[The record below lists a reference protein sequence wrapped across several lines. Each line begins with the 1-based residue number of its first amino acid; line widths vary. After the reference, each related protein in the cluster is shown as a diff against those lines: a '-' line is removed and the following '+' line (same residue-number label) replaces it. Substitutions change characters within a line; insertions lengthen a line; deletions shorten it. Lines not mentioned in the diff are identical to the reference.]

1 MGGWASLALAAA
13 WAAGVEFNRDVRP
26 ILSDRCV
33 TCHGPDAAAKG
44 LRLRLDREDSAKQ
57 YAIVAGAPEKSALLQ
72 RISSPNRAL
81 RMPPHASGLS
91 VSEAER
97 DVLTRWIAEGA
108 KWEKH
113 WSFLPPRRSGAGR
126 SIDEFVGQRLAREGL
141 RFSAPADAA
150 TLLRRVS
157 LDLTGL
163 PPTIAELD
171 DYLREPSLAAYERA
185 VDRMLA
191 SPRYG
196 ERMAFRWLDAARY
209 ADTNGYQT
217 DVERVM
223 WRWRD
228 WVIEAFAR
236 NMPYNEFVR
245 DQIAGDLLPG
255 ATQDQIVATG
265 FNRNHR
271 GNSEGGIVPEEYLV
285 EYAVDR
291 VETMST
297 VFLGLTTGCARCHN
311 HKYDPITQKEFY
323 QLLAFFN
330 HIGEPGRYLKY
341 GNSPPYVK
349 APTAAHTAELKR
361 LGAERDRA
369 WLAFHAMSRPMERGL
384 ALWRKGLGA
393 GVRWNLTDD
402 LREAVDLSGL
412 QFSGKAIESGDYA
425 NVGYEDRFTLALRFT
440 PEARDGVLFHRMND
454 VENYTEGLG
463 VNLKDGQIEI
473 HFAVRRLD
481 DAIRVKSKERI
492 EVGRPTH
499 IAIRYDGTRLA
510 QGMRL
515 YLDGRPA
522 ELEIEL
528 DALNQDFKRPGK
540 IYFGAGG
547 GWEKAYRGTMQELR
561 VYGEALA
568 PEEMAMLAIDKPL
581 GQLGGTAAER
591 ELLKRAFLYL
601 NAAPEM
607 RDLYVAARAAEKRLA
622 AYERSIP
629 TVMTMREPAAPP
641 DTHVLLRGAYDK
653 PGEKVMRDTPAALP
667 PFPEDAPRNR
677 LGLARWLTDAEH
689 PLTARVAVNRFWQ
702 MLFGTG
708 LVKTTEDFG
717 AQGEFPVH
725 AELLDFL
732 AVEFVESGWDV
743 KRLLK
748 QIVMSETYRQSSA
761 VTPQLLER
769 DPANRLLA
777 RGPRVRLP
785 AEGIRDQALFVSGLL
800 TEKVGGPSVK
810 PYQPAGLWSENG
822 GADYVR
828 GKGEE
833 LYRRSLYTFFRRTAP
848 PPFFANFDSALRE
861 ACTVRESRT
870 NTPLQALH
878 LLNDVQF
885 LEAARALAQRVM
897 GEAAE
902 AERLTYLF
910 RVVLAR
916 GPREAE
922 RRAMTELLAAARDR
936 FLTDTKAAAALL
948 EQGDSPRD
956 VKIPAAEHAT
966 WMLAASQVLNLD
978 AALTKE

>member
-1 MGGWASLALAAA
+1 MVAA
-13 WAAGVEFNRDVRP
+13 EPDFNRDIRP

-57 YAIVAGAPEKSALLQ
+57 FAIVPGKPEE
-72 RISSPNRAL
+72 SPLMKRL
-81 RMPPHASGLS
+81 ETPHKGLKMPPLASGLL
-91 VSEAER
+91 VSDAER
-97 DVLTRWIAEGA
+97 ATLREWIAAGA
-108 KWEKH
+108 KWQKH
-113 WSFLPPRRSGAGR
+113 WAFLPPVKSGAGK
-126 SIDEFVGQRLAREGL
+126 SIDDFVRLRLSREGL
-141 RFSAPADAA
+141 RLSPAAERA

-157 LDLTGL
+157 FDLTGL
-163 PPTIAELD
+163 PPSLAELD
-171 DYLREPSLAAYERA
+171 AFLSDTSAQAYETA
-185 VDRMLA
+185 VDRLLA
-191 SPRYG
+191 SPRYA
-196 ERMAFRWLDAARY
+196 ERMTVRWLDAARY

-217 DVERVM
+217 DAERVM

-228 WVIEAFAR
+228 WVLNAFQR
-236 NMPYNEFVR
+236 NMPYDQFVR
-245 DQIAGDLLPG
+245 EQIAGDLLPN
-255 ATQDQIVATG
+255 ASQDQIVATG

-341 GNSPPYVK
+341 GNSPPFVP
-349 APTAAHTAELKR
+349 APTAEHRAELAKLGKLREEARGR
-361 LGAERDRA
+361 LQAMEPQIAKGIAE
-369 WLAFHAMSRPMERGL
+369 
-384 ALWRKGLGA
+384 WRKGLDA
-393 GVRWNLTDD
+393 KQTWNLTED
-402 LREAVDLSGL
+402 LRDAVDLRAL
-412 QFSGKAIESGDYA
+412 RFAGKAIESSDYA
-425 NVGYEDRFTLALRFT
+425 QFGFEDRFTLALRFT
-440 PEARDGVLFHRMND
+440 PSAPNGVLFHRMND
-454 VENYTEGLG
+454 VENYTEGYG
-463 VNLKDGQIEI
+463 VNLLDGHLEI

-481 DAIRVKSKERI
+481 DAIRVKSKQKLAM
-492 EVGRPTH
+492 GRSQH
-499 IAIRYDGTRLA
+499 IAITYDGSRLA
-510 QGMRL
+510 QGVQL
-515 YLDGRPA
+515 YIDGKPA

-528 DALNQDFKRPGK
+528 DALNQDFKRAGK

-547 GWEKAYRGTMQELR
+547 GWPAPFAGSMQEFR
-561 VYGEALA
+561 SYAEALSA
-568 PEEMAMLAIDKPL
+568 EEAALLAQDVPLLSLDNKSELLRRAFFHLGATEEM
-581 GQLGGTAAER
+581 
-591 ELLKRAFLYL
+591 RATWEAL
-601 NAAPEM
+601 
-607 RDLYVAARAAEKRLA
+607 RKAEKIHA

-629 TVMTMREPAAPP
+629 TVMVMREPADPGE
-641 DTHVLLRGAYDK
+641 TNVLLRGAYDK
-653 PGEKVMRDTPAALP
+653 PGERVQRDTPSVLP
-667 PFPEDAPRNR
+667 AFPANAPRNR
-677 LGLARWLTDAEH
+677 LGLAQWLTAPDH

-702 MLFGTG
+702 MFLGTG

-717 AQGEFPVH
+717 SQGEYPVH

-732 AVEFVESGWDV
+732 AVDFVEHGWDV

-748 QIVMSETYRQSSA
+748 QIVISDTYRQASR
-761 VTPQLLER
+761 VTPELLEK

-785 AEGIRDQALFVSGLL
+785 AEAIRDQALFTSGLL
-800 TEKVGGPSVK
+800 VEKVGGPSVK

-828 GKGEE
+828 DKGSK

-848 PPFFANFDSALRE
+848 PPFLANFDSALRE
-861 ACTVRESRT
+861 ACTVRENRT

-885 LEAARALAQRVM
+885 LEASRALSQRVIHEAK
-897 GEAAE
+897 EAARLDHLFRIVLSRAPSA
-902 AERLTYLF
+902 AERAA
-910 RVVLAR
+910 LAS
-916 GPREAE
+916 
-922 RRAMTELLAAARDR
+922 LLASAKDR
-936 FLTDTKAAAALL
+936 FASSPEDARRFL

-956 VKIPAAEHAT
+956 TKIPVQEHAV
-966 WMLAASQVLNLD
+966 WMLAANQVLNLD